1 MSKHHNRCPVC
12 GEIPRTRK
20 DSGVT
25 KGIGRKQKEI
35 IMCLKR
41 EGLLPHIELA
51 DALGHEPTPL
61 AVRMSSLNERGL
73 IAIMAKDNPENK
85 YYRRW
90 ENKSYKLTMKGHRY
104 AKELRVQRSKRM
116 RAKLGK

>member
-35 IMCLKR
+35 IMCL
-41 EGLLPHIELA
+41 A

-61 AVRMSSLNERGL
+61 AVRMSSLDERGL
-73 IAIMAKDNPENK
+73 IAIMAKDEPDKK

-116 RAKLGK
+116 RAKLGS

>member
-1 MSKHHNRCPVC
+1 MSKHHSRCPVC

-41 EGLLPHIELA
+41 EGLLPHTELA

-73 IAIMAKDNPENK
+73 VTVVAEGGTEQK

-90 ENKSYKLTMKGHRY
+90 ENKSYRLTMKGHRY
-104 AKELRVQRSKRM
+104 AKQLRVQRSERM